1 MGTLKYTTK
10 QFIEQAKT
18 RNTHDFDYSRF
29 VYTGTYGKSIVVC
42 SKHGKFLCSANN
54 ILNNRGCP
62 KCKFELL
69 KQYSDKQRLTI
80 EDFTERV
87 NKIHDNKYDY
97 SKVIY
102 KNNYTKICIICPQHG
117 EFWQSPNK
125 HLYRKQGCPIC
136 KSSHAERR
144 IILFLDENN
153 VTYERQK
160 RYKNCRNK
168 KPLPFDFY
176 IPNKN
181 ILIEYDGE
189 LHYRASRRA
198 KNQEKLKQTQLH
210 DKIKSQFASDN
221 NIDLIR
227 IPYWE
232 KDKVE
237 KILETTLFS
246 LHPKFLLEKCM

>member
-10 QFIEQAKT
+10 QFVEQAKIK
-18 RNTHDFDYSRF
+18 NTHILDYSKF
-29 VYTGTYGKSIVVC
+29 VYTGTYGKSIVIC
-42 SKHGKFLCSANN
+42 PKHGEFLCRANN
-54 ILNNRGCP
+54 VLNNRGCP
-62 KCKFELL
+62 KCKFEKIGNLTRVS
-69 KQYSDKQRLTI
+69 KQT
-80 EDFTERV
+80 FTERV
-87 NKIHDNKYDY
+87 NKIHNNKYDY

-102 KNNYTKICIICPQHG
+102 INNQTKVCIICPQHG

-125 HLYRKQGCPIC
+125 HFSRKQGCPIC

-144 IILFLDENN
+144 IILFLEENSIA
-153 VTYERQK
+153 YERQK
-160 RYKNCRNK
+160 RYENCRNK

-176 IPNKN
+176 IPEKN
-181 ILIEYDGE
+181 LLIEYDGE

-198 KNQEKLKQTQLH
+198 KSQDKLKQTQLH
-210 DKIKSQFASDN
+210 DKIKSQFAKDN

-237 KILETTLFS
+237 EILKTVV
-246 LHPKFLLEKCM
+246 